1 MLVSSSCSSTA
12 NDIPPGDLEAF
23 VQHLDAT
30 VPGLL
35 EDHEVPGATVSL
47 VHDGVVAWSGAY
59 GVRETVSGE
68 PLRPDDVF
76 QVASVSKSVAAYAVM
91 RLVQEGRL
99 DLDVPIAR
107 YLTRWRLPDSEHD
120 AEGVTARRLLSHTAG
135 LSTDSYPGLPLGVP
149 LPALEES
156 LVYRYSGGG
165 YTVLQLAVEEVTG
178 RTFADFLAESVLT
191 PLGMSDSSYAQS
203 PPAEAATP
211 HGADGDALPWYGF
224 TELAAAGLAST
235 APDLARFLAA
245 GIVDPDPISGLA
257 PDRISDLLEPAAGT
271 DGSFALGF
279 FVRRAAGTTYVGHT
293 GANAGWRTTILAIP
307 GRGAGIVILTNS
319 EAGEPVHTGIGCTW
333 IAWMSEAL
341 CSVGRLLGLLR
352 LGWSLRC
359 LVAHLVPP
367 TYPVSSGCR
376 RVRRRPRMSHG
387 AAAASR
393 RASSDA
399 TAWPPPPPSGGASA
413 PSRRCGAGGHSRQK
427 WFGPH
432 PRPFGAAGAG

>member
-1 MLVSSSCSSTA
+1 MRRRWWAVAAAHTLVSCSCSSTA

-135 LSTDSYPGLPLGVP
+135 LSTDSYPGLPPGVP

-156 LVYRYSGGG
+156 LGGVPGIELVHQVEAPGAVYRYSGGG

-178 RTFADFLAESVLT
+178 KTFADSLAESVLT
-191 PLGMSDSSYAQS
+191 PLGISDSSYAQA

-211 HGADGDALPWYGF
+211 HGVDGDALPWYGF

-245 GIVDPDPISGLA
+245 GIVDPDPINGLA

-293 GANAGWRTTILAIP
+293 GANAGWRTRILAIP

-319 EAGEPVHTGIGCTW
+319 EAGEPVHTGIGCKW
-333 IAWMSEAL
+333 IAWMSET
-341 CSVGRLLGLLR
+341 
-352 LGWSLRC
+352 
-359 LVAHLVPP
+359 P
-367 TYPVSSGCR
+367 TVE
-376 RVRRRPRMSHG
+376 
-387 AAAASR
+387 
-393 RASSDA
+393 
-399 TAWPPPPPSGGASA
+399 
-413 PSRRCGAGGHSRQK
+413 
-427 WFGPH
+427 
-432 PRPFGAAGAG
+432 AAGP

>member
-245 GIVDPDPISGLA
+245 GILDPDPIDGLA
-257 PDRISDLLEPAAGT
+257 PDRIADILEPAAAT

-367 TYPVSSGCR
+367 TFPVSN
-376 RVRRRPRMSHG
+376 G
-387 AAAASR
+387 A
-393 RASSDA
+393 
-399 TAWPPPPPSGGASA
+399 TGSA
-413 PSRRCGAGGHSRQK
+413 VGQG
-427 WFGPH
+427 
-432 PRPFGAAGAG
+432 

>member
-99 DLDVPIAR
+99 DLDAPIAR

-293 GANAGWRTTILAIP
+293 GANAGWRTRILAIP

-367 TYPVSSGCR
+367 TSPVSN
-376 RVRRRPRMSHG
+376 G
-387 AAAASR
+387 AVGS
-393 RASSDA
+393 
-399 TAWPPPPPSGGASA
+399 PVGQG
-413 PSRRCGAGGHSRQK
+413 
-427 WFGPH
+427 
-432 PRPFGAAGAG
+432 

>member
-367 TYPVSSGCR
+367 TSPVSN
-376 RVRRRPRMSHG
+376 G
-387 AAAASR
+387 AVGS
-393 RASSDA
+393 
-399 TAWPPPPPSGGASA
+399 PVGQG
-413 PSRRCGAGGHSRQK
+413 
-427 WFGPH
+427 
-432 PRPFGAAGAG
+432 